1 VIREAAADVLA
12 EREHAL
18 VGDRVV
24 GVVAALR
31 TPDDPLLAEDAEV
44 LGDVLLRRADRVGQ
58 LLHARFPLAEQVEQL
73 DPRRVGEHVEAARDQ
88 LNQVVGERAVNVK
101 PPLPLIVAPRRARG
115 IRRGDDPSGGQ
126 RHNRVVVRN
135 RFRVRPD
142 DRREGR
148 REAVRAPKE
157 VKAVSRKR
165 IVILGGGT
173 GGTMAANRLRR
184 RFDAHEAEI
193 HVVDRDDKHVYQPG
207 LLFVPFG
214 MAQLEEIVR
223 PRRRQLRNG
232 IIFHENEVAEVWTER
247 DELLLDDGTVLPYD
261 LLVVAS
267 GVRLQPE
274 ETEGLTGPGW
284 NERVFTFYSPEGADG
299 LRGALERFGGGRL
312 VVNLVD
318 MPIKCPVA
326 PLEFA
331 FLADWYLRE
340 RGIRSRTELVYA
352 TPLDGAFTK
361 PIASKQL
368 AGLLAEKEIE
378 LVTEF
383 NAGEVDGIGGKLSSY
398 DGREL
403 EFDLLVTI
411 PLHGGGAYVE
421 RSPGL
426 GDALGFVP
434 TDKRTLQTPARP
446 NVFALGDATDLPTSK
461 AGSVTHFE
469 AEVLTE
475 NVARY
480 FADKELDTS
489 YDGHANCF
497 IETGFQKALLIDFN
511 YETEPLPGHFPTAF
525 GLPLLRESRLNHLGK
540 LAFQW
545 VYWHALL
552 PGREI
557 PGIGPAMPT
566 AGKKRVPVHAS

>member
-1 VIREAAADVLA
+1 V
-12 EREHAL
+12 
-18 VGDRVV
+18 
-24 GVVAALR
+24 
-31 TPDDPLLAEDAEV
+31 T
-44 LGDVLLRRADRVGQ
+44 
-58 LLHARFPLAEQVEQL
+58 
-73 DPRRVGEHVEAARDQ
+73 
-88 LNQVVGERAVNVK
+88 
-101 PPLPLIVAPRRARG
+101 
-115 IRRGDDPSGGQ
+115 
-126 RHNRVVVRN
+126 
-135 RFRVRPD
+135 
-142 DRREGR
+142 
-148 REAVRAPKE
+148 
-157 VKAVSRKR
+157 RKQ

-184 RFDAHEAEI
+184 RFHADEAEI
-193 HVVDRDDKHVYQPG
+193 HVVDRDDRHVYQPG

-214 MAQLEEIVR
+214 LAHVEEVVR
-223 PRRRQLRNG
+223 PRRRQLRDG
-232 IIFHENEVAEVWTER
+232 VVFHEREVDSIVLDR
-247 DELLLDDGTVLPYD
+247 DEVLLHDGTVLPYD
-261 LLVVAS
+261 VLVVAS

-284 NERVFTFYSPEGADG
+284 NERMFTFYSPQGAV
-299 LRGALERFGGGRL
+299 LLNEALERFEGGRL

-326 PLEFA
+326 PLEFV

-340 RGIRSRTELVYA
+340 RRIRSKTELVYA

-361 PIASKQL
+361 PIASEHL

-383 NAGEVDGIGGKLSSY
+383 NAGEVDGVGGTLGSY

-403 EFDLLVTI
+403 GFDLLVTI
-411 PLHGGGAYVE
+411 PLHGGAAYVG

-434 TDKRTLQTPARP
+434 TDKQTLQTPVKP

-469 AEVLTE
+469 AEVLVE
-475 NVARY
+475 NIARY
-480 FADKELDTS
+480 LADEELDAA

-497 IETGFQKALLIDFN
+497 IETGFHKALLIDFN
-511 YETEPLPGHFPTAF
+511 YETEPLPGRFPSAF
-525 GLPLLRESRLNHLGK
+525 GLPLLRQSRLNHVGK
-540 LAFQW
+540 LMFQW
-545 VYWHALL
+545 IYWHALL

-557 PGIGPAMPT
+557 PGIGPTMPMR
-566 AGKKRVPVHAS
+566 GKKAIPIDV

>member
-1 VIREAAADVLA
+1 MKK
-12 EREHAL
+12 
-18 VGDRVV
+18 
-24 GVVAALR
+24 
-31 TPDDPLLAEDAEV
+31 
-44 LGDVLLRRADRVGQ
+44 Q
-58 LLHARFPLAEQVEQL
+58 
-73 DPRRVGEHVEAARDQ
+73 
-88 LNQVVGERAVNVK
+88 
-101 PPLPLIVAPRRARG
+101 
-115 IRRGDDPSGGQ
+115 
-126 RHNRVVVRN
+126 
-135 RFRVRPD
+135 
-142 DRREGR
+142 
-148 REAVRAPKE
+148 
-157 VKAVSRKR
+157 

-173 GGTMAANRLRR
+173 GGTMTANRLRR
-184 RFDAHEAEI
+184 RFGADEAEI
-193 HVVDRDDKHVYQPG
+193 HVVDRDDRHVYQPG

-214 MAQLEEIVR
+214 LTQIDEIVR
-223 PRRRQLRNG
+223 PRHRQLRDG
-232 IIFHENEVAEVWTER
+232 IVFHRNEVESVWIER
-247 DELLLDDGTVLPYD
+247 DEVLLDDGRVLPYD
-261 LLVVAS
+261 VLVVAT
-267 GVRLQPE
+267 GVRLLPE

-284 NERVFTFYSPEGADG
+284 NERAFTFYSPDGAEQ
-299 LRGALERFGGGRL
+299 LQRALDWFEGGRV

-331 FLADWYLRE
+331 FLADWYFRE
-340 RGIRSRTELVYA
+340 RKIRDQVELVYS

-361 PIASKQL
+361 PVASEHL
-368 AGLLAEKEIE
+368 AGLLADKQIE

-383 NAGEVDGIGGKLSSY
+383 NAGEVDGVGGKLRSY

-403 EFDLLVTI
+403 DFDLLVTV
-411 PLHGGGAYVE
+411 PLHGGAPYVE

-434 TDKRTLQTPARP
+434 TDKRTLRAQAKP

-469 AEVLTE
+469 GEVLTE
-475 NVARY
+475 NVAR
-480 FADKELDTS
+480 FLAGRELDTG

-497 IETGFQKALLIDFN
+497 IETGFHKALLIDFN
-511 YETEPLPGHFPTAF
+511 YETEPLTGHFPSVL

-540 LAFQW
+540 LMFQW

-566 AGKKRVPVHAS
+566 AGKKRDTVHA